1 MAGLWQLSLTQRVDA
16 NGRPFP
22 GAKAFFYA
30 AETSD
35 PLIVYAEY
43 SLATPLPNPVIAD
56 GNGMFP
62 AVYLDDGVS
71 QFYRVRVS
79 DADGVSLIDLT
90 TLPILGIGGGGGG
103 GGDPSEPVEATALF
117 STGDIK
123 IRYDSSEITGWRICN
138 GKTIGSATS
147 GASYANDIAQALFE
161 FLWNEDASLT
171 VVGGRGAS
179 AATDWAAN
187 KRLTLPD
194 YRGYAL
200 VGRDGMGNTAA
211 NRIAALV
218 NLGDRTGAATVTLTE
233 AELPA
238 VSKTVSTTSDGLH
251 GHPYRVAVIDDVD
264 ADGTGGFT
272 MDSSSSSTTT
282 RAAFTGTPSDASGQ
296 QIGGGGTHD
305 HDVTVSF
312 GSGTAHANVQP
323 SAGITVYIKL

>member
-35 PLIVYAEY
+35 PLTVYAEY

-62 AVYLDDGVS
+62 AVYLDDGAS
-71 QFYRVRVS
+71 PFYRVRAT
-79 DADGVSLIDLT
+79 DADGVSLLDLT
-90 TLPILGIGGGGGG
+90 TLPILGIGGGEGGG
-103 GGDPSEPVEATALF
+103 EPSEPVEGTALF

-147 GASYANDIAQALFE
+147 GASYANDGAQALFE
-161 FLWNEDASLT
+161 FLWNEDASLAII
-171 VVGGRGAS
+171 GGRGANP
-179 AATDWAAN
+179 AADWAAN

-211 NRIAALV
+211 NRVAALV
-218 NLGDRTGAATVTLTE
+218 NLGDRTGAATIALTE
-233 AELPA
+233 AQLPS
-238 VSKTVSTTSDGLH
+238 VSKTVSTTTDGNH
-251 GHPYRVAVIDDVD
+251 GHP
-264 ADGTGGFT
+264 
-272 MDSSSSSTTT
+272 
-282 RAAFTGTPSDASGQ
+282 AFTSVTSNGSSNTSGGLMLNGASTSVQPAYTGTADSTPGH
-296 QIGGGGTHD
+296 QIGGAGAHD
-305 HDVTVSF
+305 HDVTVTF
-312 GSGTAHANVQP
+312 GSGSAHDNVQP